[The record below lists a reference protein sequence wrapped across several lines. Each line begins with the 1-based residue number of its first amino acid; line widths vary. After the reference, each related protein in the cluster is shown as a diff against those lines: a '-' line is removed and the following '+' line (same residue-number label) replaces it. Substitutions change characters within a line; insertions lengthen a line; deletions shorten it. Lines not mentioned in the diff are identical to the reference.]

1 MGEQGAATGSS
12 QDSAG
17 AVRGRRTPEG
27 RALGTGEGSEAAG
40 HVARL
45 TRDKTVAG
53 AVREGGESGV
63 TGGGSG

>member
-12 QDSAG
+12 RDSAG
-17 AVRGRRTPEG
+17 AVRGRTPEG

-53 AVREGGESGV
+53 AVRDGGESGV